1 MSMKLSFFCVFS
13 LFCTGFVLKF
23 EECLPLVFYR
33 KLRYAIDTRKDDTN
47 VQVNRKGIG
56 FRIWEGFR
64 H

>member
-56 FRIWEGFR
+56 F
-64 H
+64 